1 MNTAT
6 YLLVA
11 GALLAAPAAAAQ
23 TVAITG
29 GTVYPVSG
37 PKMDH
42 ATVLIRDGKIVAV
55 GTDVTVPAGATRIDA
70 TGKWVTPGFFHG
82 KTTEGLSVVGSVG
95 ETNEQ
100 SMEGD
105 VNASFNVADGLNPR
119 ALTIPIDRLEG
130 LTTVVSM
137 PSGRFIQ
144 GQAAVIDMNGETL
157 GDLLVRSPAGMA
169 VDLTSGSKGAV
180 GGSRAGLVER
190 LRRLL
195 DDAKEYASRRSDY
208 RRNQIQELSASAAD
222 LEALQ
227 PVLAGTIPL
236 LVTANRESDIR
247 AALRIA
253 QGYNLRLVILGGEEA
268 WAAADALK
276 AAGVP
281 VGINTL
287 TNTPTFDALG
297 ARLDNVTLV
306 AEAGA
311 PYFIIENET
320 GGPRNLRYAAGEA
333 VRNGLTW
340 DQALA
345 AITLMPAR
353 AYGVADQYGT
363 LEPGKVANVVVWSG
377 DPLDFPAEA
386 EHVFIRG
393 KDMPHENRQTELRE
407 RYRELPPTYQ

>member
-1 MNTAT
+1 MKYTLHF
-6 YLLVA
+6 LLAGVLA
-11 GALLAAPAAAAQ
+11 GAPAAAQ

-37 PKMDH
+37 PKMDN

-55 GTDVTVPAGATRIDA
+55 GPDVTVPAGATRIDA

-82 KTTEGLSVVGSVG
+82 KTTEGLQVVGSVS

-105 VNASFNVADGLNPR
+105 INASFNVADGINPR
-119 ALTIPIDRLEG
+119 AVTIPIDRLEG

-144 GQAAVIDMNGETL
+144 GQAAVIDMSGATV

-190 LRRLL
+190 LRQLL
-195 DDAKEYASRRSDY
+195 DDAKEYAQRRGDY
-208 RRNQIQELSASAAD
+208 RRNQIQELSATAAD

-227 PVLAGTIPL
+227 PVLAGREPL

-247 AALRIA
+247 AALGIA
-253 QGYNLRLVILGGEEA
+253 KSYNLKMVILGGQEA
-268 WAAADALK
+268 WTATDALK
-276 AAGVP
+276 AANVP

-287 TNTPTFDALG
+287 TNTPDFDALG

-306 AEAGA
+306 AEAGT

-333 VRNGLTW
+333 VRNGLSW
-340 DQALA
+340 EQALA

-353 AYGVADQYGT
+353 AYGLDDQYGS

-386 EHVFIRG
+386 EHVLIRG

-407 RYRELPPTYQ
+407 RYRELPPSY

>member
-1 MNTAT
+1 MKYT
-6 YLLVA
+6 LHF
-11 GALLAAPAAAAQ
+11 LLAGVLAGTPAAAQ

-37 PKMDH
+37 PKMDN

-55 GTDVTVPAGATRIDA
+55 GPDVTVPAGATRIDA

-105 VNASFNVADGLNPR
+105 INASFNVADGINPR
-119 ALTIPIDRLEG
+119 AVTIPIDRLEG

-144 GQAAVIDMNGETL
+144 GQAAVIDMDGATI

-180 GGSRAGLVER
+180 GGTRAGLVER
-190 LRRLL
+190 LRQLL
-195 DDAKEYASRRSDY
+195 DDAKEYARRRDDY
-208 RRNQIQELSASAAD
+208 RRNQIQELSATAAD

-227 PVLAGTIPL
+227 PVLAGREPL

-247 AALRIA
+247 AALGIA
-253 QGYNLRLVILGGEEA
+253 KSYNLKMVILGGQEA
-268 WAAADALK
+268 WTATDALK
-276 AAGVP
+276 TANVP

-287 TNTPTFDALG
+287 INTPDFDALG

-311 PYFIIENET
+311 PYFIIEGET

-333 VRNGLTW
+333 VRNGLSW
-340 DQALA
+340 EQALA

-353 AYGVADQYGT
+353 AYGLDDQYGS

-386 EHVFIRG
+386 EHVLIRG

-407 RYRELPPTYQ
+407 RYRELPPSY